1 MQVNFTVDQIR
12 LLMDVQENIRN
23 ISVIAHVDHGKSTLT
38 DSLIGAAGII
48 AKAKAGE
55 ARFMDT
61 REDEQART
69 ITIKA
74 TSVSLYFPMP
84 NEELLSQEEKDEEEK
99 RQGRK
104 KTAPIERSKPG
115 DKKKYE
121 VKADEGEA
129 AEEGRGA
136 AGRGGGDGAGG
147 EGGGGR
153 GRRQAG
159 RDRHVRARRRSS
171 STSSTRR
178 VTWTSRPR

>member
-1 MQVNFTVDQIR
+1 MQ
-12 LLMDVQENIRN
+12 
-23 ISVIAHVDHGKSTLT
+23 VDHGKSTLT

-84 NEELLSQEEKDEEEK
+84 NEELLTAEEKEEEDK
-99 RQGRK
+99 LQGRK

-121 VKADEGEA
+121 VKGQTHQTANALCYTLNPAPTAPPSSHHSHRLCALLLCSPLSSA
-129 AEEGRGA
+129 A
-136 AGRGGGDGAGG
+136 
-147 EGGGGR
+147 
-153 GRRQAG
+153 
-159 RDRHVRARRRSS
+159 RAPSS
-171 STSSTRR
+171 PTRR
-178 VTWTSRPR
+178 AWLLVC